1 MYTSSGRVA
10 SVRPEIH
17 VQMGTYERCH
27 EYSFCRYLET
37 IGNHDRVLRRVRM
50 RVKHFGHPVMED
62 EYIVLATGTN
72 LNRAEVTHLVNN
84 LLGVARIASKCQLS
98 ESHLYLHSR
107 IDPNG
112 W

>member
-1 MYTSSGRVA
+1 MFRWEHTSDVMSIPSAG
-10 SVRPEIH
+10 I
-17 VQMGTYERCH
+17 
-27 EYSFCRYLET
+27 LKT
-37 IGNHDRVLRRVRM
+37 IGNHDRALKRVRM
-50 RVKHFGHPVMED
+50 RVKHFDLPVMGGEI
-62 EYIVLATGTN
+62 IVLATSTI

-98 ESHLYLHSR
+98 ESHLCLHSQ